1 MTNALLSKI
10 LAAESSNL
18 MTPRGSSGIM
28 AGARSA
34 NSSNVGLSAS
44 SAFLAHRGTCAVGGV
59 PRLCGVPE
67 LFVRRARARGRDL
80 KGLMRSPASAGLHGR
95 WRSSRRMKGEEV
107 RDGTEWGATI
117 PELKQSDVTS
127 QIFDS
132 PMNNQ
137 ITTEQ
142 QLQKNEISS

>member
-1 MTNALLSKI
+1 
-10 LAAESSNL
+10 
-18 MTPRGSSGIM
+18 
-28 AGARSA
+28 
-34 NSSNVGLSAS
+34 
-44 SAFLAHRGTCAVGGV
+44 
-59 PRLCGVPE
+59 
-67 LFVRRARARGRDL
+67 
-80 KGLMRSPASAGLHGR
+80 
-95 WRSSRRMKGEEV
+95 MKGEEV